1 MTKIKLIFENNTD
14 TRDVDFQ
21 LIENEVSVIW
31 IKKIKHLKHIPF
43 DPVETTGF
51 DFSDIDSHYKNFCTL
66 SGVEYQRMD
75 YSNQDTLNHLHE
87 LYEKNHE
94 RLSTVPNNNA
104 LYIFHHAIH
113 DQEFKHEKKD
123 FYVGWGIREGIL
135 TSSYPCN
142 KFYSDV
148 VEANCLYLPWSEL
161 GKTPLTYYNNQ
172 EPNDVSRFLQL
183 AKPHITLR
191 ARFMIAADSRPSQTF
206 PKEFEEWFEHY
217 KNDWLQHHNIEQ
229 WRPCDEFSAVP
240 LAQPVN
246 DVDMK
251 TIINTHP
258 TLKKV
263 ELW

>member
-1 MTKIKLIFENNTD
+1 MTKIKLIFENDTD
-14 TRDVDFQ
+14 TQDVDFQ

-31 IKKIKHLKHIPF
+31 AQKIKHLRHIPF

-51 DFSDIDSHYKNFCTL
+51 DFSDLDLHYKNFCTL

-75 YSNQDTLNHLHE
+75 YSNHDTLNHLHE

-113 DQEFKHEKKD
+113 DQEFKHKKKD

-142 KFYSDV
+142 KFYSDI

-161 GKTPLTYYNNQ
+161 GKTPLTYYNNK

-183 AKPHITLR
+183 AKPHTTLR
-191 ARFMIAADSRPSQTF
+191 ARFMIATEDRPPQTF
-206 PKEFEEWFEHY
+206 PKEFEEWFERY
-217 KNDWLQHHNIEQ
+217 KNDWLEYHKLEQ
-229 WRPCDEFSAVP
+229 WTSRDEFGAVP
-240 LAQPVN
+240 LAQPIDN
-246 DVDMK
+246 
-251 TIINTHP
+251 INIKEMIESYP
-258 TLKKV
+258 TLKKI
-263 ELW
+263 ELC